1 MNIRNV
7 IATGALLS
15 AATLVLAGCGASAGG
30 SETEAAPEIS
40 TGSLDELI
48 EAAQA
53 EGSVS
58 VYGELQEPDLQRFA
72 EGFTEKYGIEVST
85 LRLGGNSLAQRF
97 EAEKQAKSPTADVL
111 MGLDLEFYRDVIDKD
126 LVVSF
131 DDSGVHDLLEGYPDE
146 YSFEEFGVPMLQT
159 LATGFIYNTDL
170 VDPADIPDSWQ
181 ELVDSERWQGKFC
194 SVDPNTSISVV
205 TFYSVV
211 AENEGEDVVRGL
223 GEKMARWYPNIV
235 ALNEAVAVGEC
246 ELGIDSAQFFVEGMK
261 AAGNATVEFAA
272 APTALYPS
280 PTAVVVQDAAHP
292 NAARLF
298 VHYVLS
304 EEGNRLLNTPEG
316 GSFGPWD
323 GDRIPEDFWVPTIE
337 QRQTWRAQSDDIA
350 ELLGL

>member
-72 EGFTEKYGIEVST
+72 EGFTEKYGIEVET

-97 EAEKQAKSPTADVL
+97 EAEKQANSPTADVL
-111 MGLDLEFYRDVIDKD
+111 LGLDLEFFRVSIEND

-131 DDSGVHDLLEGYPDE
+131 DDSGVHDLLEGFPDE

-170 VDPADIPDSWQ
+170 VDEAEIPDTFQ
-181 ELVDSERWQGKFC
+181 ELVDSDRWQGKFC
-194 SVDPNTSISVV
+194 SVDPNTSMSVV
-205 TFYSVV
+205 SFYSVLV
-211 AENEGEDVVRGL
+211 ENEGEDLVREL

-261 AAGNATVEFAA
+261 ASANAPVEFAA
-272 APTALYPS
+272 APSALYPS
-280 PTAVVVQDAAHP
+280 PTATVVQGAEHP

-304 EEGNRLLNTPEG
+304 EEGNRLLNTPDG

-323 GDRIPEDFWVPTIE
+323 GDHIPEDFWVPSPE
-337 QRQTWRAQSDDIA
+337 QRQNWRGQSAEIA
-350 ELLGL
+350 DLLGV